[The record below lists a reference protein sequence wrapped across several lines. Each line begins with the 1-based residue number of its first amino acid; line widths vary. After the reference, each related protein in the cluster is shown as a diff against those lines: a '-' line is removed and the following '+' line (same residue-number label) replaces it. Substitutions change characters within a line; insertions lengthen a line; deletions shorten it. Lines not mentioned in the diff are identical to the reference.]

1 MYHKIDKLIGR
12 LIMRNIVQRYCP
24 VSESLDESLK
34 QMKAIRSG
42 KMKKKTWREFKQKL
56 QEEDS
61 N

>member
-1 MYHKIDKLIGR
+1 ME
-12 LIMRNIVQRYCP
+12 NVVERYCT
-24 VSESLDESLK
+24 VSESLEESLK

-42 KMKKKTWREFKQKL
+42 KMKKKTWKEFKQEL

>member
-1 MYHKIDKLIGR
+1 ME
-12 LIMRNIVQRYCP
+12 RNCTI
-24 VSESLDESLK
+24 SKSLEESLK

-42 KMKKKTWREFKQKL
+42 KIKKKTWKELKQEL